1 MLSKEGV
8 AGFQRLGGRTD
19 DEGEGEGG
27 GRMNCKFRE
36 GLQES
41 CRGECGGEVA
51 GVDLVAVEVLE
62 KRGVEAGKG
71 EDGGECCTKAV
82 RVTNCYKAASN
93 TK

>member
-1 MLSKEGV
+1 M
-8 AGFQRLGGRTD
+8 GGRTD

-27 GRMNCKFRE
+27 GRMNYKFRE

-41 CRGECGGEVA
+41 CRGECRGEVA
-51 GVDLVAVEVLE
+51 RVDLVAVEVLK

-71 EDGGECCTKAV
+71 EDGGECCAKAV
-82 RVTNCYKAASN
+82 RVTNCYEAASN

>member
-1 MLSKEGV
+1 MLSEEGV
-8 AGFQRLGGRTD
+8 ADFQRLGRRTNN
-19 DEGEGEGG
+19 EGEGG
-27 GRMNCKFRE
+27 GGGRENCKFRE

>member
-1 MLSKEGV
+1 MLGEEGV
-8 AGFQRLGGRTD
+8 AGFQRLGRRTND
-19 DEGEGEGG
+19 KGEGEGG
-27 GRMNCKFRE
+27 GRVNCKFRE

-51 GVDLVAVEVLE
+51 GVDLVAVAVLE

-71 EDGGECCTKAV
+71 EGGGECCTKAV